1 MAERTLGQRDAASAS
16 RSDRAFWTWLIQAAS
31 GALLLVLAG
40 LHMLAQHFT
49 ARGLLRYGDVV
60 AWLGRPEI
68 FVLETAF
75 LATVLAHALAGVRSI
90 LLDLGLGPEAERRLT
105 LALAAL
111 GGVAFVY
118 AVALTWS
125 IAH

>member
-1 MAERTLGQRDAASAS
+1 MAERTLQRETPSTVRTDKALWA
-16 RSDRAFWTWLIQAAS
+16 WLTQAAS
-31 GALLLVLAG
+31 GALLVLLAG

-49 ARGLLRYGDVV
+49 AEGLLRYEDVV
-60 AWLGRPEI
+60 AWLSRPPV
-68 FVLETAF
+68 FALETAF
-75 LATVLAHALAGVRSI
+75 LAAVLTHALAGVRAI
-90 LLDLGLGPEAERRLT
+90 LLDLGLGPTAERRLT

-111 GGVAFVY
+111 GSVAFVY